1 MCLNGKKILKIFY
14 KNQERIITI
23 DESRHTYSNKAYNIS
38 IIELKDGEFPF
49 EIFLM
54 LDNSIN
60 TTGYEEILNAQYIN
74 QDIYLINFMMEM
86 NQSIY
91 VIKLRK

>member
-54 LDNSIN
+54 LDN
-60 TTGYEEILNAQYIN
+60 
-74 QDIYLINFMMEM
+74 
-86 NQSIY
+86 
-91 VIKLRK
+91 